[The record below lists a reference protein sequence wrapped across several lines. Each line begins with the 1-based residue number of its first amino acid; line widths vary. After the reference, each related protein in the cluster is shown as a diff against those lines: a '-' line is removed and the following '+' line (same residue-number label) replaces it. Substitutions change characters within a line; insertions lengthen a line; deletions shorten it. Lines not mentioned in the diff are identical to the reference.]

1 MKQTLELKHGHKLA
15 MTPQLQQAIRL
26 LQLSVVDLRAE
37 IQAALESNPLLDTVD
52 QEDSFPESGVAEP
65 NNEDLSD
72 SNSSEN
78 NPAQKANGGDEELS
92 ASNGTDD
99 VFEQGTAG
107 DELKEDYR
115 WDDESYIPSSTS
127 SNNRDSDWSGMELET
142 RNSTPTTLRDHL
154 QWQMRMLPLS
164 DNDRLIA
171 ETIIEAINEDGY
183 LTLSIEDITH
193 SLGATSDIERD
204 EVVAMLHQIQ
214 SFDPIGV
221 AAVDIA
227 DSLQIQL
234 RHLPDDTPF
243 LDTAMTI
250 VEKHLDLVAHRDL
263 AKLKRVLKG
272 KSAALSGAISL
283 IQSLN
288 PRPGSVITPSETRY
302 IIPDITVKKINNKWV
317 AHLNEEALPKLE
329 VNRYYQSLIRRG
341 DNSSDN
347 RYLKENLQ
355 EARWY
360 IKSLQNRHDTLMN
373 VANEIIKRQ
382 QAFFEKGDDAMKP
395 MVLHDIAEALELHES
410 TISRVTTNKYMQTPA
425 GVFELKYF
433 FSSHVNTTDGGTCSA
448 TAIRSQIRKLVSSEP
463 VGKPISD
470 NRIAE
475 LLSQQGICVARRT
488 VAKYRELMNI
498 PPSNMRKSLTI

>member
-1 MKQTLELKHGHKLA
+1 MKQTLELKLGHKLA

-37 IQAALESNPLLDTVD
+37 IQAALDSNPLLDTVD
-52 QEDSFPESGVAEP
+52 QEESFPDSGDAGPDSENV
-65 NNEDLSD
+65 SD

-78 NPAQKANGGDEELS
+78 NPDQKVAGGEEELS

-127 SNNRDSDWSGMELET
+127 SNTRDNDWSGMELET

-154 QWQMRMLPLS
+154 EWQMRMLPLS

-183 LTLSIEDITH
+183 LTLSIEDITQ
-193 SLGATSDIERD
+193 SLGATTDIERD

-214 SFDPIGV
+214 NFDPIGV
-221 AAVDIA
+221 AAVDVA
-227 DSLQIQL
+227 DSLLIQL

-272 KSAALSGAISL
+272 KPAALSGAISL

-288 PRPGSVITPSETRY
+288 PRPGSIITPSETRY

>member
-1 MKQTLELKHGHKLA
+1 MKQTLELKLGHKLA

-37 IQAALESNPLLDTVD
+37 IQSALDSNPLLDTVD
-52 QEDSFPESGVAEP
+52 QEESFAESGDAEP
-65 NNEDLSD
+65 NNEED
-72 SNSSEN
+72 SNSNGSEN
-78 NPAQKANGGDEELS
+78 ESDLKTQAGDELTL
-92 ASNGTDD
+92 ANDTDN

-115 WDDESYIPSSTS
+115 WDDESYIPSPTST
-127 SNNRDSDWSGMELET
+127 NNRDNDWSGMELET
-142 RNSTPTTLRDHL
+142 RNSTPTTLHDHL
-154 QWQMRMLPLS
+154 EWQMRMLPLS

-183 LTLSIEDITH
+183 LTLSIDDITQ
-193 SLGATSDIERD
+193 SLAATNEIDRD

-214 SFDPIGV
+214 SFDPIGI
-221 AAVDIA
+221 AAEDVA

-243 LDTAMTI
+243 LETAMTI
-250 VEKHLDLVAHRDL
+250 VDKHLDLVAHRDL

-272 KSAALSGAISL
+272 NPAALSGAISL

-288 PRPGSVITPSETRY
+288 PRPGSIITPSETRY

-341 DNSSDN
+341 DNSTDN

-395 MVLHDIAEALELHES
+395 MVLHDIAEALDLHES

-433 FSSHVNTTDGGTCSA
+433 FSSHVSTTDGGTCSA

>member
-1 MKQTLELKHGHKLA
+1 MKQALELKIGQKLA

-26 LQLSVVDLRAE
+26 LQLSVIDLRSE
-37 IQAALESNPLLDTVD
+37 IQTALDNNPLLDTPD
-52 QEDSFPESGVAEP
+52 QDENLPESEML
-65 NNEDLSD
+65 ESD
-72 SNSSEN
+72 SPDAYSSPEN
-78 NPAQKANGGDEELS
+78 DSGNRS
-92 ASNGTDD
+92 ASTDEQPANNDTND

-115 WDDESYIPSSTS
+115 WDDETYIPRTS
-127 SNNRDSDWSGMELET
+127 SGSSRDSDWSGMELDS
-142 RNSTPTTLRDHL
+142 RNSSPTTLHDHL
-154 QWQMRMLPLS
+154 EWQLRMLSLS
-164 DNDRLIA
+164 DNDQLIA

-183 LTLSIEDITH
+183 LTLSLEDISQSLNEDYKIED
-193 SLGATSDIERD
+193 D
-204 EVVAMLHQIQ
+204 EVLAMLHQIQ
-214 SFDPIGV
+214 NFDPIGV
-221 AAVDIA
+221 AAIDVA
-227 DSLQIQL
+227 DSLHIQL
-234 RHLPDDTPF
+234 KQLPDDTPH
-243 LDTAMTI
+243 LATAKTI
-250 VEKHLDLVAHRDL
+250 VEKHLDLVAHRDV

-272 KSAALSGAISL
+272 KPAALSGAISL

-288 PRPGSVITPSETRY
+288 PRPGSIINPSDTRY
-302 IIPDITVKKINNKWV
+302 IIPDLTVKKINNQWI
-317 AHLNEEALPKLE
+317 ARLNEEALPKLE

-341 DNSSDN
+341 DNSTDN

-382 QAFFEKGDDAMKP
+382 LDFFEEGDEAMKP
-395 MVLHDIAEALELHES
+395 MVLHDIANALELHES

-433 FSSHVNTTDGGTCSA
+433 FSSHVSTTDGGTCSA
-448 TAIRSQIRKLVSSEP
+448 TAIRSQIKKLVNDEP

-488 VAKYRELMNI
+488 VAKFRELMSI
-498 PPSNMRKSLTI
+498 PPSNMRKSLTL

>member
-1 MKQTLELKHGHKLA
+1 MKQTLELKLGHKLA

-433 FSSHVNTTDGGTCSA
+433 FSSHVSTTDGGTCSA

>member
-1 MKQTLELKHGHKLA
+1 MKQALELKIGQKLA

-26 LQLSVVDLRAE
+26 LQLSVIDLRSE
-37 IQAALESNPLLDTVD
+37 IQSALDNNPLLDTPD
-52 QEDSFPESGVAEP
+52 QDENLSETEVQALDKQAAGKEETIS
-65 NNEDLSD
+65 NNDT
-72 SNSSEN
+72 N
-78 NPAQKANGGDEELS
+78 
-92 ASNGTDD
+92 D
-99 VFEQGTAG
+99 VFEQGTAA

-115 WDDESYIPSSTS
+115 WDDETYIPRTSGTSGSS
-127 SNNRDSDWSGMELET
+127 SNSNDSGWSGMELDN
-142 RNSTPTTLRDHL
+142 RNSSPTTLHDHL
-154 QWQMRMLPLS
+154 EWQLRMLSLS
-164 DNDRLIA
+164 ENDQLIA

-183 LTLSIEDITH
+183 LTLSIEDITQ
-193 SLGATSDIERD
+193 SFDTENDIEND
-204 EVVAMLHQIQ
+204 EVMAMLHQIQ
-214 SFDPIGV
+214 NFDPIGV
-221 AAVDIA
+221 AAIDIA

-234 RHLPDDTPF
+234 RQLPVDTPH
-243 LDTAMTI
+243 LATAKTI
-250 VEKHLDLVAHRDL
+250 VEKHLHLVAHRDL

-272 KSAALSGAISL
+272 KPASLSGAISL

-288 PRPGSVITPSETRY
+288 PRPGSIITPSETRY
-302 IIPDITVKKINNKWV
+302 IIPDLTVKKINDKWI
-317 AHLNEEALPKLE
+317 ARLNEEALPKLE

-341 DNSSDN
+341 DNSTDN

-382 QAFFEKGDDAMKP
+382 LAFFEEGDEAMKP
-395 MVLHDIAEALELHES
+395 MILHDIADALDLHES

-433 FSSHVNTTDGGTCSA
+433 FSSHVSTIDGGTCSA
-448 TAIRSQIRKLVSSEP
+448 TAIRSQIKKLVSDEP

-488 VAKYRELMNI
+488 VAKYRELMSI
-498 PPSNMRKSLTI
+498 PPSNMRKSLTL